1 MLRLVEINTTIYLS
15 KYNKFYSL
23 KSNRIIA
30 ICRSDDMQ
38 NIILQIFMKTFI
50 IKRQPKD
57 LLRRDRKRCYYR
69 WMDMVDIPTQFKFEH
84 LLSHT
89 FPGFFSAITLF
100 MLFDIFSPLNLT
112 SLTFSKDLEGL
123 ISFAGFILLV
133 GSILGIIIDGI
144 HHSLIEDHI
153 FDRGSLNHN
162 VEQINAIKRYCLRRC
177 LYPLDAD
184 AGKLEKNAEESITR
198 HFFFKKLDGTA
209 INQYLI
215 EEFYS
220 YSEFYANTSLALVP
234 FGAILPTYITE
245 NLQIPFYKSWLIGI
259 AIWAVAILC
268 IYSSYTTYNRYN
280 KALFSAIKGYIDT
293 ESTIDTIEVT
303 RTDVKK
309 EPTEENTI
317 EKTPSNS
324 GGVSKETIKK
334 TKTTNEQTTTKKKT
348 SYCKNTKENII

>member
-1 MLRLVEINTTIYLS
+1 
-15 KYNKFYSL
+15 
-23 KSNRIIA
+23 
-30 ICRSDDMQ
+30 
-38 NIILQIFMKTFI
+38 
-50 IKRQPKD
+50 
-57 LLRRDRKRCYYR
+57 
-69 WMDMVDIPTQFKFEH
+69 MDMVDIPTQFKFEH

-100 MLFDIFSPLNLT
+100 MLFDILSPLDLT
-112 SLTFSKDLEGL
+112 SLTFSKGLEGL

-144 HHSLIEDHI
+144 HHSLIEDYI
-153 FDRGSLNHN
+153 FDRGSLNNN
-162 VEQINAIKRYCLRRC
+162 VKQINIIKRYCLRRC

-184 AGKLEKNAEESITR
+184 AEKLEKNAEESITR

-234 FGAILPTYITE
+234 FGIILPFYITE
-245 NLQIPFYKSWLIGI
+245 NLQIPFGNSWKIGFGSFV
-259 AIWAVAILC
+259 VAALC

-303 RTDVKK
+303 STRVVN
-309 EPTEENTI
+309 EPTDETTAETA
-317 EKTPSNS
+317 PSNRS
-324 GGVSKETIKK
+324 EVSKETIKK
-334 TKTTNEQTTTKKKT
+334 TKPTIEITTTEKET
-348 SYCKNTKENII
+348 SYRKNTEKLIQKDQKNR